1 MERLQ
6 KVLAHAGVASR
17 RHCEELIV
25 QGRVQVNGKVVRE
38 LGTRVDPGTD
48 RITVDGR
55 PIRLEQHVYLL
66 LYKPTGVIT
75 SVSDPQGR
83 RVVTDLLKGVK
94 ERVYPVGRL
103 DYDTSGLLL
112 MTNDGEL
119 ANMLAHPSYEI
130 DKVYRAWVR
139 GIPSPEKVDR
149 LARGIKLED
158 GMTAPA
164 RARLLKTA
172 AAGDRALLE
181 LTIHEGRNRQV
192 RRMCEAIGHP
202 VLTLE
207 RVKLGFLTL
216 EGLEPGQYRPLTTA
230 EVERL
235 KRGLTRD
242 RKIPPHRL

>member
-25 QGRVQVNGKVVRE
+25 QGKVQVNGKVVQE
-38 LGTRVDPGTD
+38 LGTRVDPATD
-48 RITVDGR
+48 KITVNGK
-55 PIRLEQHVYLL
+55 PIRIEQHVYLM

-112 MTNDGEL
+112 LTNDGDL
-119 ANMLAHPSYEI
+119 ANRLAHPSYEI

-139 GIPSPEKVDR
+139 GVPSQDKVKM
-149 LARGIKLED
+149 LATGIRLED
-158 GMTAPA
+158 GMTAPGE
-164 RARLLKTA
+164 ARLLKATA
-172 AAGDRALLE
+172 TKDKALIE

-202 VLTLE
+202 VVTLE
-207 RVKLGFLTL
+207 RIRLGFLTL
-216 EGLEPGQYRPLTTA
+216 EGLEPGQYRPLTSA
-230 EVERL
+230 EVEKL
-235 KRGLTRD
+235 KQGLVQTRKS
-242 RKIPPHRL
+242 RPRQR

>member
-1 MERLQ
+1 
-6 KVLAHAGVASR
+6 
-17 RHCEELIV
+17 
-25 QGRVQVNGKVVRE
+25 
-38 LGTRVDPGTD
+38 
-48 RITVDGR
+48 
-55 PIRLEQHVYLL
+55 
-66 LYKPTGVIT
+66 
-75 SVSDPQGR
+75 
-83 RVVTDLLKGVK
+83 
-94 ERVYPVGRL
+94 
-103 DYDTSGLLL
+103 
-112 MTNDGEL
+112 
-119 ANMLAHPSYEI
+119 
-130 DKVYRAWVR
+130 
-139 GIPSPEKVDR
+139 
-149 LARGIKLED
+149 

-164 RARLLKTA
+164 RARLLKTS

-242 RKIPPHRL
+242 RKIPPHRR

>member
-25 QGRVQVNGKVVRE
+25 QGSVQVNGKVVRE
-38 LGTRVDPGTD
+38 LGTRVDPSVD
-48 RITVDGR
+48 RITVNGR
-55 PIRLEQHVYLL
+55 AIRIEQHVYLM

-75 SVSDPQGR
+75 SVSDPRGR
-83 RVVTDLLKGVK
+83 RVVTDLLTGIK

-112 MTNDGEL
+112 LTNDGEL
-119 ANMLAHPSYEI
+119 ANRLAHPSYEI

-139 GIPSPEKVDR
+139 GVPSPDKIKR
-149 LARGIKLED
+149 LATGIRLED
-158 GMTAPA
+158 GMTSPGE
-164 RARLLKTA
+164 ARLLKTA
-172 AAGDRALLE
+172 PGQDKALVE

-202 VLTLE
+202 VLSLE
-207 RVKLGFLTL
+207 RIRLGFLTL
-216 EGLEPGQYRPLTTA
+216 EGLQIGQYRPLTST

-235 KRGLTRD
+235 KQGLVQK
-242 RKIPPHRL
+242 RKPRENRR